1 MKKSILLMGTL
12 LSAALI
18 FGCAQPD
25 ENKNTETAV
34 ENKLPESKGTND
46 FENKKLTSEDGSTL
60 YFEGD
65 SVTICTDSSTIM
77 NIRAIQMPTEYS
89 AKYNYSYDSEKKE
102 LYLQLA
108 ELWNE
113 TEAQD
118 YQKQIEQTKKM
129 YKDAETSI
137 KEGVDTAFSST
148 TLSIIPGEALSLAK
162 DIVLSKLN
170 KTLEE
175 QENALNDYLANKYN
189 CLLTFSYIIDEENKK
204 ITISQKFDGDLKS
217 ASAYFSY
224 NKIENDS
231 SYKTIELNGYNSLT
245 PFSIA
250 ISSSQDQT
258 GFVGVPE
265 FDENARTITAT
276 LYPESATQ
284 EEGLASIIAEAASSL
299 ADQSVLTKLTLGKK
313 DAFESKIDSLI
324 GKTKYI
330 ASYELSKDEQS
341 KDVLKLTTKTA
352 PEAIKKYFAESET
365 LELCYR
371 ATLESS
377 FTYTTE

>member
-25 ENKNTETAV
+25 ENKNTEAAV

-46 FENKKLTSEDGSTL
+46 FENKKLTSEFGTTL
-60 YFEGD
+60 YFAND
-65 SVTICTDSSTIM
+65 SVTLCENNSTIM

-148 TLSIIPGEALSLAK
+148 GKSNEALSLAK

-189 CLLTFSYIIDEENKK
+189 CLLTFSYTIDEENKK

-224 NKIENDS
+224 NK
-231 SYKTIELNGYNSLT
+231 T
-245 PFSIA
+245 
-250 ISSSQDQT
+250 
-258 GFVGVPE
+258 
-265 FDENARTITAT
+265 
-276 LYPESATQ
+276 
-284 EEGLASIIAEAASSL
+284 
-299 ADQSVLTKLTLGKK
+299 
-313 DAFESKIDSLI
+313 
-324 GKTKYI
+324 
-330 ASYELSKDEQS
+330 
-341 KDVLKLTTKTA
+341 
-352 PEAIKKYFAESET
+352 ESERIQFFNAI
-365 LELCYR
+365 LN
-371 ATLESS
+371 
-377 FTYTTE
+377 

>member
-1 MKKSILLMGTL
+1 MGTL

-25 ENKNTETAV
+25 ENKNTEAAV

-148 TLSIIPGEALSLAK
+148 TLPIIPGEGYC
-162 DIVLSKLN
+162 SK
-170 KTLEE
+170 
-175 QENALNDYLANKYN
+175 Q
-189 CLLTFSYIIDEENKK
+189 
-204 ITISQKFDGDLKS
+204 
-217 ASAYFSY
+217 
-224 NKIENDS
+224 IE
-231 SYKTIELNGYNSLT
+231 
-245 PFSIA
+245 
-250 ISSSQDQT
+250 
-258 GFVGVPE
+258 
-265 FDENARTITAT
+265 
-276 LYPESATQ
+276 
-284 EEGLASIIAEAASSL
+284 
-299 ADQSVLTKLTLGKK
+299 
-313 DAFESKIDSLI
+313 
-324 GKTKYI
+324 
-330 ASYELSKDEQS
+330 
-341 KDVLKLTTKTA
+341 
-352 PEAIKKYFAESET
+352 
-365 LELCYR
+365 
-371 ATLESS
+371 
-377 FTYTTE
+377 

>member
-25 ENKNTETAV
+25 ENKNTEAAV

-46 FENKKLTSEDGSTL
+46 FENKKLTSEFGTTL
-60 YFEGD
+60 YFAND
-65 SVTICTDSSTIM
+65 SVTLCENNSTNM

-224 NKIENDS
+224 NKTESDS
-231 SYKTIELNGYNSLT
+231 SYKTIELNGYDSLT

-258 GFVGVPE
+258 AFVGVPE

-284 EEGLASIIAEAASSL
+284 EEGLASIIVEAASSL
-299 ADQSVLTKLTLGKK
+299 ADQTVLTELTLGKK

-352 PEAIKKYFAESET
+352 PEAIKKYFAEGET
-365 LELCYR
+365 LELRYR

>member
-1 MKKSILLMGTL
+1 MKKSILLMGTV

-25 ENKNTETAV
+25 ENKNTEAAV

-46 FENKKLTSEDGSTL
+46 FENKKLTSEFGTTL
-60 YFEGD
+60 YFAND
-65 SVTICTDSSTIM
+65 SVTLCENNSTNM

-148 TLSIIPGEALSLAK
+148 GKSNEALSLAK

-231 SYKTIELNGYNSLT
+231 SYKTVELNGYNSLT

-258 GFVGVPE
+258 AFVGVPE

-284 EEGLASIIAEAASSL
+284 EEGLASIIVEAASSL
-299 ADQSVLTKLTLGKK
+299 ADQTVLTELTLGKK

-352 PEAIKKYFAESET
+352 PEAIKEYFAEGET

>member
-148 TLSIIPGEALSLAK
+148 GKSNEALSLAK

-231 SYKTIELNGYNSLT
+231 SYKTVELNGYNSLT

-258 GFVGVPE
+258 AFVGVPE

-284 EEGLASIIAEAASSL
+284 EEGLASIIVEAASSL
-299 ADQSVLTKLTLGKK
+299 ADQTVLTELTLGKK

-352 PEAIKKYFAESET
+352 PEAIKEYFAEGET

>member
-25 ENKNTETAV
+25 ENKTSETAV

-46 FENKKLTSEDGSTL
+46 FENKKLTSEFGTTL
-60 YFEGD
+60 YFAND
-65 SVTICTDSSTIM
+65 SVTLCENNSTIM

-137 KEGVDTAFSST
+137 KEGVDTAFSSIGK
-148 TLSIIPGEALSLAK
+148 SSEALSLAK

-189 CLLTFSYIIDEENKK
+189 CLLTFSYTIDEENKK

-224 NKIENDS
+224 NKIERDS
-231 SYKTIELNGYNSLT
+231 SYKTIVLNGYDSLT

-258 GFVGVPE
+258 AFVGVPE

-284 EEGLASIIAEAASSL
+284 KEGLASIITEAASSL
-299 ADQSVLTKLTLGKK
+299 ADKTVFTELTLGKK
-313 DAFESKIDSLI
+313 DDFESKIDSLI

-352 PEAIKKYFAESET
+352 PEAIQEYFTKDET
-365 LELCYR
+365 LALSYQP
-371 ATLESS
+371 TLESS